1 MTARIYSLSDAAAE
15 RARDARALAWEAYNA
30 RDFDTYSRLS
40 SEARRLEDAAS
51 RSRPKVVAFR
61 SQTSFAMEGG
71 AA

>member
-15 RARDARALAWEAYNA
+15 RARDARLLAYAAYDA
-30 RDFDTYSRLS
+30 RDFDAYSRLS
-40 SEARRLEDAAS
+40 AEARRLENAAS
-51 RSRPKVVAFR
+51 RSRPRVVPIR